1 MAQQQSPW
9 IEGAYGWNF
18 GEGGWNSGMDQN
30 LLKFSFMFDRN
41 VDSIVASL
49 PAAVNGQAHYLTTDN
64 RLYFA
69 VGATYF
75 STPIPKWFVIVVR
88 STGQTH
94 QFNGTSLVQIDSPS
108 QLDSRLDAIELTIS
122 SLGTAA
128 FKTTEFFASKAQLDV
143 ESAAAARYTDTLRS
157 DLANNTSGT
166 NGAGQVGFL
175 PAGSGVVGRTSLS
188 KMRELVSIK
197 DFGAVGDGVTN
208 DYPAWSALV
217 GAYPTARVTCLVPAG
232 TFTSVTAITIPKNIQ
247 VVMLNGAKI
256 LSTALVH
263 FTNVASPSANS
274 SNVKPGEPQ
283 LGADADQG
291 KFNYLELS
299 GDTASGGNIV
309 AQFADLVDTTQNVL
323 SNAGGSFARY
333 SEVRHGGASSSGGFV
348 GLGGFSYMTSAG
360 NPTAAVKDSVGVA
373 GYAAS
378 LGFNYGGTSGA
389 EKGSIFGSNFY
400 ARMDSG
406 ATFFSN
412 LTASEFNTEVRT
424 GASVAYKSGLQVVGV
439 STDAVAGSLYDCAI
453 AISNQ
458 SGAIGR
464 QHGILFGPMNGVS
477 PIATTG
483 TIIGYAGT
491 PTVGN
496 GIDFSN
502 VTFNTSILKS
512 KAVNLLDG
520 ALVLGDTTTATRFL
534 DFKTA
539 GAPPNYNARL
549 LCQGGSGADGS
560 GDVSL
565 LAAVVR
571 LPAQLPH
578 NDAAS
583 NIGSASLRYNTI
595 FASNGTINTSDA
607 REKTEVRALTKN
619 EIAASRELAKEIGAY
634 KFLSAIQQKGDG
646 ARNHIG
652 MTVQRAIEILESHDL
667 IAESYSFIC
676 HDVWD
681 DGDRY
686 GFKMDELYAFICA
699 GFEARLTALEA
710 SL

>member
-1 MAQQQSPW
+1 MPQQLSPW
-9 IEGAYGWNF
+9 LEGAYGWNF
-18 GEGGWNSGMDQN
+18 GEGGWNPGMDQN

-41 VDSIVASL
+41 VDSITAAL

-69 VGATYF
+69 VGTTYF
-75 STPIPKWFVIVVR
+75 SSVVPKWFTVVMR
-88 STGQTH
+88 GTGQTH
-94 QFNGTSLVQIDSPS
+94 QFNGTSLVQIDTPI
-108 QLDSRLDAIELTIS
+108 QLDSRLDTVELTVS
-122 SLGTAA
+122 TLGTAA

-143 ESAAAARYTDTLRS
+143 ESATAASYTDTLRS
-157 DLANNTSGT
+157 DLANNTSSSK
-166 NGAGQVGFL
+166 GAGQVGFL
-175 PAGSGVVGRTSLS
+175 PEGSGAIARTSLS
-188 KMRELVSIK
+188 KMRELVSIR

-217 GAYPTARVTCLVPAG
+217 AAYPTARVTCLVPAG
-232 TFTSVTAITIPKNIQ
+232 TFTSLTAITIPKNIH
-247 VVMLNGAKI
+247 VKMLNGAKI
-256 LSTALVH
+256 LNTALVH
-263 FTNVASPSANS
+263 FTNVSATSANS
-274 SNVKPGEPQ
+274 SNVKPSEPQ

-291 KFNYLELS
+291 AFNYLELS
-299 GDTASGGNIV
+299 GNTATGGNV
-309 AQFADLVDTTQNVL
+309 VSQFSDLVDTTQNVL

-348 GLGGFSYMTSAG
+348 GLGGFSYMTSNG

-378 LGFNYGGTSGA
+378 LGFNYGGTVGA
-389 EKGSIFGSNFY
+389 EKGSVFGSNFY
-400 ARMDSG
+400 ARLDSG

-424 GASVAYKSGLQVVGV
+424 GASVAYKSGIQVVGV
-439 STDAVAGSLYDCAI
+439 SNDAVAGSLYDCAI

-458 SGAIGR
+458 SGAVSKS
-464 QHGILFGPMNGVS
+464 HGILFGPMNGVS

-502 VTFNTSILKS
+502 VTFNTSVLKS
-512 KAVNLLDG
+512 KAANLLDG
-520 ALVLGDTTTATRFL
+520 ALVLGNDTTATRFV

-539 GAPPNYNARL
+539 GNPPNYNARI
-549 LCQGGSGADGS
+549 LCQGGSASDGS
-560 GDVSL
+560 GDVSV
-565 LAAVVR
+565 LAAVIR

-595 FASNGTINTSDA
+595 FASNGVINTSDA
-607 REKTEVRALTKN
+607 REKTEVRALTSN
-619 EIAASRELAKEIGAY
+619 EIAASKALGKEIGVY
-634 KFLSAIQQKGDG
+634 KFLSAVQKKGDE
-646 ARNHIG
+646 ARDHIG
-652 MTVQRAIEILESHDL
+652 MTVQRAIEILESFGL
-667 IAESYSFIC
+667 VAESYGFIC
-676 HDVWD
+676 HDTWEE
-681 DGDRY
+681 GDRY
-686 GFKMDELYAFICA
+686 GFRMDELYAFICA
-699 GFEARLTALEA
+699 GFEARLTALENA
-710 SL
+710 